1 MIRFEGVSKIYST
14 DVVLKNIN
22 WEIKKGEKVGLV
34 GSNGAGKS
42 TQFKI
47 LIGEEEQ
54 TSGTIIKEGNPKIAH
69 LKQEFDCNLNFSV
82 RQELESSFKDIQI
95 VAIKLLEIE
104 NKMKSLDIK
113 KNSDELEIFVNQL
126 AKYQAKFEA
135 LGGYKMQSDVEKIL
149 PKLGFSIEDA
159 DKLVGNFSGGWQMK
173 VALGKIIL
181 QKPDLLLLDEP
192 TNHLD
197 LETIF
202 WLEEYLSSLKIAV
215 IIISHDRYFL
225 DKLCKKIIFV
235 DRGTSETYNGN
246 YSFFVEQKSLNEESQ
261 NKAYQLQQKEIEL
274 QKRYIDRFRASATRS
289 SQAKSREKQLKK
301 ISKIEA
307 PIAKSKSPVFNFPEC
322 PRSGK
327 LVLNIKN
334 LSHSFEDKI
343 LFLDINL
350 KISSGEKIAIL
361 GPNGCGKSTLLKII
375 MKKISPEIGEINLGK
390 HNIITS
396 YYEQNQAE
404 ALSLDER
411 VIDLICNKS
420 PEWSQKKVRTF
431 LGGFGFQ
438 NETVFKYIKQLSGGE
453 KARLALALMIIN
465 PSNFLLLDEP
475 TNHLDL
481 QSKENLELAI
491 KNYKGSLLII
501 SHDRYFISKVAN
513 RIIEIKDSKLFSYD
527 GNYEYFLEKTQSQ
540 KNLITFNKIYN
551 WLSKITHL
559 SLHSLPSLINLKNTK
574 IGFNNLN
581 EKLRFPRKTFSNF

>member
-1 MIRFEGVSKIYST
+1 VIRFEGVSKIYST
-14 DVVLKNIN
+14 DVVLKNIS

-47 LIGEEEQ
+47 LIGQEEQ
-54 TSGTIIKEGNPKIAH
+54 TSGTIIKEGKPKIAH

-82 RQELESSFKDIQI
+82 RQELESSFTDIQI

-149 PKLGFSIEDA
+149 PKLGFSTEDA

-202 WLEEYLSSLKIAV
+202 WLEEYLLSLKIAV

-235 DRGTSETYNGN
+235 NRGTSEIYNGN

-261 NKAYQLQQKEIEL
+261 YKAFQLQQKEIEL

-301 ISKIEA
+301 ISKIET
-307 PIAKSKSPVFNFPEC
+307 PTAKSKSPFFNFPEC

-375 MKKISPEIGEINLGK
+375 MKKISPEIGDINLGK

-404 ALSLDER
+404 ALSLEEK
-411 VIDLICNKS
+411 VINLIFNKS

-438 NETVFKYIKQLSGGE
+438 NETVFKYVKQLSGGE

-527 GNYEYFLEKTQSQ
+527 GNYEYFLEKTQSY
-540 KNLITFNKIYN
+540 KKI
-551 WLSKITHL
+551 
-559 SLHSLPSLINLKNTK
+559 
-574 IGFNNLN
+574 
-581 EKLRFPRKTFSNF
+581 

>member
-1 MIRFEGVSKIYST
+1 MIRFEDVSKIYST

-47 LIGEEEQ
+47 LIGEEDQ

-69 LKQEFDCNLNFSV
+69 LKQELDCNLNHSV
-82 RQELESSFKDIQI
+82 REELESSFKDIQLI
-95 VAIKLLEIE
+95 NIKLLEIE
-104 NKMKSLDIK
+104 NKMKSLDINK
-113 KNSDELEIFVNQL
+113 HSYELEKLVNQL

-135 LGGYKMQSDVEKIL
+135 LGGYKMQSEVDKML
-149 PKLGFSIEDA
+149 PKLGISLEDA

-181 QKPDLLLLDEP
+181 QNPDLLLLDEP

-197 LETIF
+197 LDTIF
-202 WLEEYLSSLKIAV
+202 WLEEYLSSLKIAI

-225 DKLCKKIIFV
+225 DKLCKKIIFI
-235 DRGTSETYNGN
+235 DRGISEIYNGN
-246 YSFFVEQKSLNEESQ
+246 YSFFVEQKSLNEESK
-261 NKAYQLQQKEIEL
+261 NKAYQLQQKEIAI
-274 QKRYIDRFRASATRS
+274 QKKYIDRFRASATRS
-289 SQAKSREKQLKK
+289 SQAKSREKQLQK
-301 ISKIEA
+301 ISKFDA
-307 PIAKSKSPVFNFPEC
+307 PTTKSKSPAFNFPEC

-327 LVLNIKN
+327 SVLNIKN
-334 LSHSFEDKI
+334 LSHSYDDKI
-343 LFLDINL
+343 LFLDVNL
-350 KISSGEKIAIL
+350 KVSSGDKIAIL

-375 MKKISPEIGEINLGK
+375 MKRISPEIGEINLGK

-404 ALSLDER
+404 ALSLEEK
-411 VIDLICNKS
+411 VIDLIFQKS
-420 PEWSQKKVRTF
+420 PEWSQKKARTF

-438 NETVFKYIKQLSGGE
+438 NETVFKNIKQLSGGE
-453 KARLALALMIIN
+453 KARLALALIIIN

-491 KNYKGSLLII
+491 NNYNGSSLII

-513 RIIEIKDSKLFSYD
+513 RIIEIKDSKLFSYS
-527 GNYEYFLEKTQSQ
+527 GNYEYFLEK
-540 KNLITFNKIYN
+540 KI
-551 WLSKITHL
+551 KG
-559 SLHSLPSLINLKNTK
+559 TK
-574 IGFNNLN
+574 
-581 EKLRFPRKTFSNF
+581 S

>member
-1 MIRFEGVSKIYST
+1 MIRFENVSKIYST

-235 DRGTSETYNGN
+235 DRGISETYNGN

-513 RIIEIKDSKLFSYD
+513 RIVEIKDSKLFSYD
-527 GNYEYFLEKTQSQ
+527 GNYEYFLEKTQSH
-540 KNLITFNKIYN
+540 NKI
-551 WLSKITHL
+551 
-559 SLHSLPSLINLKNTK
+559 
-574 IGFNNLN
+574 
-581 EKLRFPRKTFSNF
+581 

>member
-14 DVVLKNIN
+14 DVVLKNIS

-95 VAIKLLEIE
+95 VADKLLEIE

-149 PKLGFSIEDA
+149 PKLGFSTEDA

-404 ALSLDER
+404 ALSLEER

-513 RIIEIKDSKLFSYD
+513 RIVEIKDSKLFSYD
-527 GNYEYFLEKTQSQ
+527 GNYEYFLEKTQSH
-540 KNLITFNKIYN
+540 KKI
-551 WLSKITHL
+551 
-559 SLHSLPSLINLKNTK
+559 
-574 IGFNNLN
+574 
-581 EKLRFPRKTFSNF
+581 

>member
-14 DVVLKNIN
+14 DVVLKNIS

-375 MKKISPEIGEINLGK
+375 MKKIYPEIGEINLGN

-404 ALSLDER
+404 ALSLEER

-513 RIIEIKDSKLFSYD
+513 RIIEIKDSKLISYD

-540 KNLITFNKIYN
+540 KI
-551 WLSKITHL
+551 
-559 SLHSLPSLINLKNTK
+559 
-574 IGFNNLN
+574 
-581 EKLRFPRKTFSNF
+581 

>member
-14 DVVLKNIN
+14 DVVLKNIS

-235 DRGTSETYNGN
+235 DRGISETYNGN

-527 GNYEYFLEKTQSQ
+527 GNYEYFLEKTQS
-540 KNLITFNKIYN
+540 KKI
-551 WLSKITHL
+551 
-559 SLHSLPSLINLKNTK
+559 
-574 IGFNNLN
+574 
-581 EKLRFPRKTFSNF
+581 

>member
-14 DVVLKNIN
+14 DVVLKNIS

-113 KNSDELEIFVNQL
+113 KNSDELEICVNQL

-149 PKLGFSIEDA
+149 PKLGFSMEDA

-197 LETIF
+197 LKTIF
-202 WLEEYLSSLKIAV
+202 WLEEYLSKLKIAV
-215 IIISHDRYFL
+215 VIISHDRYFL

-235 DRGTSETYNGN
+235 DRGTAEIYNGN

-327 LVLNIKN
+327 LVLNVKN

-375 MKKISPEIGEINLGK
+375 MKKISPEIGEINIGK

-420 PEWSQKKVRTF
+420 PEWSQKKARTF

-438 NETVFKYIKQLSGGE
+438 NETVFKYINQLSGGE
-453 KARLALALMIIN
+453 KAKLALALMIIN

-491 KNYKGSLLII
+491 KNYKGSLLLI

-540 KNLITFNKIYN
+540 KI
-551 WLSKITHL
+551 
-559 SLHSLPSLINLKNTK
+559 
-574 IGFNNLN
+574 
-581 EKLRFPRKTFSNF
+581 

>member
-82 RQELESSFKDIQI
+82 RQELESSFKDIQL
-95 VAIKLLEIE
+95 VAVKLLEIE

-375 MKKISPEIGEINLGK
+375 MKKIYPEIGEINLGN

-540 KNLITFNKIYN
+540 KI
-551 WLSKITHL
+551 
-559 SLHSLPSLINLKNTK
+559 
-574 IGFNNLN
+574 
-581 EKLRFPRKTFSNF
+581 

>member
-14 DVVLKNIN
+14 DVVLKNIS

-149 PKLGFSIEDA
+149 PKLGFSTEDA

-404 ALSLDER
+404 ALSLDEK

-540 KNLITFNKIYN
+540 KI
-551 WLSKITHL
+551 
-559 SLHSLPSLINLKNTK
+559 
-574 IGFNNLN
+574 
-581 EKLRFPRKTFSNF
+581 

>member
-14 DVVLKNIN
+14 DVVLKNIS

-215 IIISHDRYFL
+215 VIISHDRYFL

-404 ALSLDER
+404 ALSLEKR
-411 VIDLICNKS
+411 VIDLIYDKS

-540 KNLITFNKIYN
+540 KI
-551 WLSKITHL
+551 
-559 SLHSLPSLINLKNTK
+559 
-574 IGFNNLN
+574 
-581 EKLRFPRKTFSNF
+581 

>member
-1 MIRFEGVSKIYST
+1 MIRFEGISKIFST

-47 LIGEEEQ
+47 LIGEEDQ

-69 LKQEFDCNLNFSV
+69 LKQELDCNLNRSV
-82 RQELESSFKDIQI
+82 REELESSFKDIQVI
-95 VAIKLLEIE
+95 ATQLLEIE
-104 NKMKSLDIK
+104 KKMKLLDLK
-113 KNSDELEIFVNQL
+113 HDSDELEKLVDQH
-126 AKYQAKFEA
+126 AKYQAKFEV
-135 LGGYKMQSDVEKIL
+135 LGGYKMQSEVEKIL
-149 PKLGFSIEDA
+149 PKLGFSISDA

-181 QKPDLLLLDEP
+181 QNPDLLLLDEP

-202 WLEEYLSSLKIAV
+202 WLEEYLSSLKIAI

-225 DKLCKKIIFV
+225 DKLCKKIIFIN
-235 DRGTSETYNGN
+235 RGISETFNGN

-261 NKAYQLQQKEIEL
+261 IKAYQLQQKEIEI
-274 QKRYIDRFRASATRS
+274 QKKYIDRFRASATRS

-301 ISKIEA
+301 ISKLESPVIK
-307 PIAKSKSPVFNFPEC
+307 AKSPPFTFPQC

-327 LVLNIKN
+327 SVLNIKN
-334 LSHSFEDKI
+334 LSHSYDDKI
-343 LFLDINL
+343 LFLDVNL
-350 KISSGEKIAIL
+350 KVFSGEKIAIL

-375 MKKISPEIGEINLGK
+375 MKRVNPEIGEINFGK
-390 HNIITS
+390 HNIIPA

-404 ALSLDER
+404 ALSLEEK
-411 VIDLICNKS
+411 VIDLIFNKS
-420 PEWSQKKVRTF
+420 PEWSQKKARTF

-438 NETVFKYIKQLSGGE
+438 NETVFKNVKQLSGGE
-453 KARLALALMIIN
+453 KAKLALALMIIS

-491 KNYKGSLLII
+491 KNYEGSSLII

-513 RIIEIKDSKLFSYD
+513 RIIEIKNSKLYSYE
-527 GNYEYFLEKTQSQ
+527 GNYEYFLEK
-540 KNLITFNKIYN
+540 K
-551 WLSKITHL
+551 
-559 SLHSLPSLINLKNTK
+559 
-574 IGFNNLN
+574 
-581 EKLRFPRKTFSNF
+581 

>member
-22 WEIKKGEKVGLV
+22 WEIRKGEKVGLV

-82 RQELESSFKDIQI
+82 REELESSFKDIKI
-95 VAIKLLEIE
+95 VASKLLEIE
-104 NKMKSLDIK
+104 NKMKSMDIK
-113 KNSDELEIFVNQL
+113 KDSDELEIFVNQL

-197 LETIF
+197 LDTIF
-202 WLEEYLSSLKIAV
+202 WLEEYLSSLKIAI

-225 DKLCKKIIFV
+225 DKLCKKIIFI
-235 DRGTSETYNGN
+235 DRGISEIFNGN
-246 YSFFVEQKSLNEESQ
+246 YSFFVKQKSLNEESQ
-261 NKAYQLQQKEIEL
+261 NKTYQLQQKEIAL
-274 QKRYIDRFRASATRS
+274 QKSYIDRFRASATRS

-307 PIAKSKSPVFNFPEC
+307 PTAKSKSPVFNFPEC

-334 LSHSFEDKI
+334 LSHSFDDNI

-453 KARLALALMIIN
+453 KARLALALMITK

-540 KNLITFNKIYN
+540 KI
-551 WLSKITHL
+551 
-559 SLHSLPSLINLKNTK
+559 
-574 IGFNNLN
+574 
-581 EKLRFPRKTFSNF
+581 

>member
-69 LKQEFDCNLNFSV
+69 LKQEFDCNLNFSL
-82 RQELESSFKDIQI
+82 RQELESSFKDIQF

-113 KNSDELEIFVNQL
+113 KYSDELEIFVNQL

-135 LGGYKMQSDVEKIL
+135 LGGYKMQSEVEKIL

-159 DKLVGNFSGGWQMK
+159 DKLVGSFSGGWQMK

-197 LETIF
+197 LDTIF
-202 WLEEYLSSLKIAV
+202 WLEEYLSSLNIAV

-225 DKLCKKIIFV
+225 DKLCEKIIFV
-235 DRGTSETYNGN
+235 DRGISEIYNGN

-301 ISKIEA
+301 ISKIEV

-334 LSHSFEDKI
+334 LSHGFEDKI
-343 LFLDINL
+343 LFLDVNL
-350 KISSGEKIAIL
+350 KVTSGEKIAIL
-361 GPNGCGKSTLLKII
+361 GPNGCGKSTLFKII

-404 ALSLDER
+404 ALSLEER
-411 VIDLICNKS
+411 VIDLICDKS

-453 KARLALALMIIN
+453 KARLALALMIIK

-481 QSKENLELAI
+481 QSKENLELALS
-491 KNYKGSLLII
+491 NYKGSLLII

-513 RIIEIKDSKLFSYD
+513 RIVEIKDSRLFSYD
-527 GNYEYFLEKTQSQ
+527 GNYEYFLEKHA
-540 KNLITFNKIYN
+540 KA
-551 WLSKITHL
+551 
-559 SLHSLPSLINLKNTK
+559 
-574 IGFNNLN
+574 
-581 EKLRFPRKTFSNF
+581 

>member
-1 MIRFEGVSKIYST
+1 MIRFEDVSKIYST
-14 DVVLKNIN
+14 DVVLKNIS

-69 LKQEFDCNLNFSV
+69 LKQEFDCNLDFSV

-95 VAIKLLEIE
+95 VAVKLLEIE

-149 PKLGFSIEDA
+149 PKLGFSTEDA

-307 PIAKSKSPVFNFPEC
+307 PIAKSKSPVFNFPDC

-375 MKKISPEIGEINLGK
+375 MKKLSPEIGEINLGK

-404 ALSLDER
+404 ALSLEER

-527 GNYEYFLEKTQSQ
+527 GNYEYFLEKTQSH
-540 KNLITFNKIYN
+540 KEI
-551 WLSKITHL
+551 
-559 SLHSLPSLINLKNTK
+559 
-574 IGFNNLN
+574 
-581 EKLRFPRKTFSNF
+581 

>member
-82 RQELESSFKDIQI
+82 RQELESSFKDIQN
-95 VAIKLLEIE
+95 VAIKLVEIE

-274 QKRYIDRFRASATRS
+274 QKRYIDRFRASANRS
-289 SQAKSREKQLKK
+289 SKAKSREKQLKK

-361 GPNGCGKSTLLKII
+361 GPNGSGKSTLLKII

-411 VIDLICNKS
+411 VIDLICKKS

-431 LGGFGFQ
+431 LGGFGFH

-527 GNYEYFLEKTQSQ
+527 GNYEYFLEKTRSQ
-540 KNLITFNKIYN
+540 KI
-551 WLSKITHL
+551 
-559 SLHSLPSLINLKNTK
+559 
-574 IGFNNLN
+574 
-581 EKLRFPRKTFSNF
+581 

>member
-1 MIRFEGVSKIYST
+1 VIRFEGVSKIYST

-47 LIGEEEQ
+47 LIGEEDQ

-69 LKQEFDCNLNFSV
+69 LKQELDCNLYCSV
-82 RQELESSFKDIQI
+82 RQELESSFKDIQT
-95 VAIKLLEIE
+95 VALKLVEIE
-104 NKMKSLDIK
+104 NNMKLLDIK
-113 KNSDELEIFVNQL
+113 KDSDELELLVNQL

-159 DKLVGNFSGGWQMK
+159 DKLIGNFSGGWQMK

-197 LETIF
+197 LDTIF
-202 WLEEYLSSLKIAV
+202 WLEEYLSSLKIAI

-225 DKLCKKIIFV
+225 DKICKKIIFI
-235 DRGTSETYNGN
+235 DRGISEIYNGN

-261 NKAYQLQQKEIEL
+261 NKAYQLQQKEIEI
-274 QKRYIDRFRASATRS
+274 QKKYIDRFRASATRS

-301 ISKIEA
+301 ISRIQA
-307 PIAKSKSPVFNFPEC
+307 PRAKTKSPAFNFPEC

-334 LSHSFEDKI
+334 LSHSYEDKI
-343 LFLDINL
+343 LFLDVNL
-350 KISSGEKIAIL
+350 KISSGEKVAIL

-375 MKKISPEIGEINLGK
+375 MKKIFPEIGEINLGK

-404 ALSLDER
+404 ALSPEEK

-453 KARLALALMIIN
+453 KARLALALMIMN

-491 KNYKGSLLII
+491 RNFKGSLLII

-540 KNLITFNKIYN
+540 KI
-551 WLSKITHL
+551 
-559 SLHSLPSLINLKNTK
+559 
-574 IGFNNLN
+574 
-581 EKLRFPRKTFSNF
+581 

>member
-1 MIRFEGVSKIYST
+1 VIRFEGVSKIYST
-14 DVVLKNIN
+14 DVVLKNIS

-47 LIGEEEQ
+47 LIGEEDQ

-113 KNSDELEIFVNQL
+113 KNTDELEIFVNQL

-181 QKPDLLLLDEP
+181 QEPDLLLLDEP

-197 LETIF
+197 LDTIF

-235 DRGTSETYNGN
+235 DKGTCEIYNGN

-261 NKAYQLQQKEIEL
+261 NKAYQLQQKEIDL

-301 ISKIEA
+301 ISKIDA
-307 PIAKSKSPVFNFPEC
+307 PRANSKSPVFNFPEC

-375 MKKISPEIGEINLGK
+375 MKKISPEIGDINLGK

-404 ALSLDER
+404 ALSLEER
-411 VIDLICNKS
+411 VIDLIYDKS

-438 NETVFKYIKQLSGGE
+438 NETVFKHIKQLSGGE
-453 KARLALALMIIN
+453 KARLALALMIMK

-513 RIIEIKDSKLFSYD
+513 KIVEIKDSKLFLYE
-527 GNYEYFLEKTQSQ
+527 GNYEYFLEKTQS
-540 KNLITFNKIYN
+540 KKI
-551 WLSKITHL
+551 
-559 SLHSLPSLINLKNTK
+559 
-574 IGFNNLN
+574 
-581 EKLRFPRKTFSNF
+581 

>member
-14 DVVLKNIN
+14 DVVLKNIS

-104 NKMKSLDIK
+104 NKMKSLDTK

-149 PKLGFSIEDA
+149 PKLGFSLEDA

-235 DRGTSETYNGN
+235 DRGTAETYNGN

-375 MKKISPEIGEINLGK
+375 MKKIYPEIGEINLGN

-513 RIIEIKDSKLFSYD
+513 RIIEIKDSKLISYG

-540 KNLITFNKIYN
+540 KI
-551 WLSKITHL
+551 
-559 SLHSLPSLINLKNTK
+559 
-574 IGFNNLN
+574 
-581 EKLRFPRKTFSNF
+581 

>member
-14 DVVLKNIN
+14 DVVLKNIS

-47 LIGEEEQ
+47 LIGEEDQ

-540 KNLITFNKIYN
+540 KI
-551 WLSKITHL
+551 
-559 SLHSLPSLINLKNTK
+559 
-574 IGFNNLN
+574 
-581 EKLRFPRKTFSNF
+581 

>member
-14 DVVLKNIN
+14 DVVLKNIS

-197 LETIF
+197 LDTIF
-202 WLEEYLSSLKIAV
+202 WLEEYLSSIKIAV

-235 DRGTSETYNGN
+235 DRGTSEIYNGN

-540 KNLITFNKIYN
+540 KI
-551 WLSKITHL
+551 
-559 SLHSLPSLINLKNTK
+559 
-574 IGFNNLN
+574 
-581 EKLRFPRKTFSNF
+581 

>member
-14 DVVLKNIN
+14 DVVLKNIS

-202 WLEEYLSSLKIAV
+202 WLEEYLLSLKIAV
-215 IIISHDRYFL
+215 VIISHDRYFL

-527 GNYEYFLEKTQSQ
+527 GNYEYFLEKTQSY
-540 KNLITFNKIYN
+540 KKI
-551 WLSKITHL
+551 
-559 SLHSLPSLINLKNTK
+559 
-574 IGFNNLN
+574 
-581 EKLRFPRKTFSNF
+581 

>member
-1 MIRFEGVSKIYST
+1 VIRFESVSKIYST
-14 DVVLKNIN
+14 DVVLKNIS

-215 IIISHDRYFL
+215 MIISHDRYFL

-307 PIAKSKSPVFNFPEC
+307 PIAKSKSPVFNFPDC

-375 MKKISPEIGEINLGK
+375 MKKITPEIGEINLGK

-411 VIDLICNKS
+411 VIDLIYNKS

-527 GNYEYFLEKTQSQ
+527 GNYEYFLEKTQNQ
-540 KNLITFNKIYN
+540 KI
-551 WLSKITHL
+551 
-559 SLHSLPSLINLKNTK
+559 
-574 IGFNNLN
+574 
-581 EKLRFPRKTFSNF
+581 

>member
-14 DVVLKNIN
+14 DVVLKNIS

-149 PKLGFSIEDA
+149 PKLGFSTEDA

-307 PIAKSKSPVFNFPEC
+307 PIAKSKSPVFNFPDC

-540 KNLITFNKIYN
+540 KI
-551 WLSKITHL
+551 
-559 SLHSLPSLINLKNTK
+559 
-574 IGFNNLN
+574 
-581 EKLRFPRKTFSNF
+581 

>member
-1 MIRFEGVSKIYST
+1 VIRFEGVSKIYST

-22 WEIKKGEKVGLV
+22 WEIKKGEKIGLV

-47 LIGEEEQ
+47 LIGEEDQ
-54 TSGTIIKEGNPKIAH
+54 TSGTIIKEGNPKISH
-69 LKQEFDCNLNFSV
+69 LKQEFDCNLNVSV
-82 RQELESSFKDIQI
+82 RQELESSFQDIQI
-95 VAIKLLEIE
+95 IAKKLVEIE

-126 AKYQAKFEA
+126 SKYQAKFEA

-192 TNHLD
+192 TNHFD
-197 LETIF
+197 LKTIF

-215 IIISHDRYFL
+215 VIISHDRYFL

-343 LFLDINL
+343 LFLDVNL

-404 ALSLDER
+404 ALSLEER
-411 VIDLICNKS
+411 VIDLIYDKS

-453 KARLALALMIIN
+453 KARLALALMIIK

-540 KNLITFNKIYN
+540 KI
-551 WLSKITHL
+551 
-559 SLHSLPSLINLKNTK
+559 
-574 IGFNNLN
+574 
-581 EKLRFPRKTFSNF
+581 